1 LLGPREITFEEAA
14 TIFGRTIGRPTLKY
28 QQVANSM
35 AAMGMRQMGL
45 SDEGVRLFLEMADAL
60 NDRWMK
66 PLETRSEV
74 NTTPTTME
82 QFASDVFAPAY
93 NRTA

>member
-1 LLGPREITFEEAA
+1 
-14 TIFGRTIGRPTLKY
+14 
-28 QQVANSM
+28 
-35 AAMGMRQMGL
+35 MGMRQMGL